1 MLETPQCVQDI
12 IEVFLGISFA
22 LLLAHP
28 LARHAWRLLVMQNPI
43 RKEPCVIYVELLASI
58 HLAATLQLLL
68 THHRHRVPE
77 EHRSAPDLLRV
88 LLLLARRARRVAL
101 EADAHR
107 RALDDELPV
116 QLHDVQG
123 EIDAAAARVQFA
135 RQRVSC
141 REHPA
146 RYPILACG
154 VVMPRGLWR
163 CDGFGAGEGG
173 D

>member
-1 MLETPQCVQDI
+1 M
-12 IEVFLGISFA
+12 
-22 LLLAHP
+22 
-28 LARHAWRLLVMQNPI
+28 MQNPI
-43 RKEPCVIYVELLASI
+43 RKEPRVIDVELLASI

-68 THHRHRVPE
+68 TPHRHRVPE

-88 LLLLARRARRVAL
+88 LLLLARRARGVAL
-101 EADAHR
+101 EADADR

-123 EIDAAAARVQFA
+123 EVDAAAARVQFA
-135 RQRVSC
+135 RRQRVSC
-141 REHPA
+141 RERPA

-154 VVMPRGLWR
+154 VVMPRGLGR
-163 CDGFGAGEGG
+163 CDGVGAGEGG